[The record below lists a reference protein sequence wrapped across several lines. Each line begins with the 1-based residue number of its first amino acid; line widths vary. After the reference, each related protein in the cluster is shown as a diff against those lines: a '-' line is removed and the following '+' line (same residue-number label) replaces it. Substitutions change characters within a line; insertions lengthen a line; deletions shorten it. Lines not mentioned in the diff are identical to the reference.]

1 MTGAGKDTLVKG
13 KRSCTVLFF
22 SAYFIYYAVYC
33 VFSSFIVLFLTEQGY
48 SATVCGIITSL
59 TFLANLLM
67 EPVGGYI
74 TDTFLPTRRYLLVC
88 IGIVSMVCAFCTK
101 FMNQSW
107 LLLPGLVLSAGLAYP
122 FSQLMDA
129 WVNLSKESYPGLIYS
144 RIRAGGS
151 MVFAGMSGSALAD
164 AGGLGTIE
172 VSAMSK
178 AGYDPD
184 FSVAV
189 TAASAGIGPII
200 PPSINFVVWAFLS
213 QTSTLAMFQ
222 ADMGPGVLMGVAMMI
237 WIPIAVKTQHI
248 ACPRAPKASWGER
261 FHSLYTSLPAL
272 GGPAILVL
280 GIMTGIFTPTECSV
294 VAAMYCVILAICLK
308 RFSFKML
315 TKALKDTLASAGMS
329 MCLCATGLVFNWVIV
344 TSGLIGFMTTLLM
357 SLGNKIIILLV
368 LNAMLLFLG
377 CFIGSMQILI
387 MVAPLLMNLATALGM
402 SYVQMGVMAVL
413 NVTLGLIT
421 PPMAPALFVTAK
433 ATGNKFETALKYT
446 VQFLIPM
453 FITLMITTFWEP
465 LTMFLPRLLGS
476 M

>member
-1 MTGAGKDTLVKG
+1 MNPSASPW
-13 KRSCTVLFF
+13 KRKEAVCLINLDPYLAV
-22 SAYFIYYAVYC
+22 YFITFVALILLRVPIAYAMMASAFEYV
-33 VFSSFIVLFLTEQGY
+33 VFNHQSFVMFAQKTANSLADFNMLALPAFLF
-48 SATVCGIITSL
+48 
-59 TFLANLLM
+59 
-67 EPVGGYI
+67 VG
-74 TDTFLPTRRYLLVC
+74 C
-88 IGIVSMVCAFCTK
+88 
-101 FMNQSW
+101 FMNEVGLTDRLFGMFEKW
-107 LLLPGLVLSAGLAYP
+107 IGHLP
-122 FSQLMDA
+122 
-129 WVNLSKESYPGLIYS
+129 
-144 RIRAGGS
+144 
-151 MVFAGMSGSALAD
+151 
-164 AGGLGTIE
+164 GGLGTIE
-172 VSAMSK
+172 VAAMTK

-222 ADMGPGVLMGVAMMI
+222 AGMGPGVLMGVAMMI

-261 FHSLYTSLPAL
+261 FHSLYESLPAL

-294 VAAMYCVILAICLK
+294 VAAMYCVILAIFLK
-308 RFSFKML
+308 KFNLKML
-315 TKALKDTLASAGMS
+315 TKALRDTLASAGMS

-344 TSGLIGFMTTLLM
+344 TSGLIGWMTNLLM
-357 SLGNKIIILLV
+357 GLGSKVLILLV

-387 MVAPLLMNLATALGM
+387 MVAPLLMNLATAMGM

-433 ATGNKFETALKYT
+433 ATGNKFESALKYT

-453 FITLMITTFWEP
+453 FTTLMLTTFWEP
-465 LTMFLPRLLGS
+465 LTMFLPRLLGAV
-476 M
+476 

>member
-1 MTGAGKDTLVKG
+1 MRCQKPV
-13 KRSCTVLFF
+13 RSRLL
-22 SAYFIYYAVYC
+22 
-33 VFSSFIVLFLTEQGY
+33 SSSNGSIRRYRTDY
-48 SATVCGIITSL
+48 SAVHQLRCLGILKPDLHT
-59 TFLANLLM
+59 
-67 EPVGGYI
+67 GY
-74 TDTFLPTRRYLLVC
+74 V
-88 IGIVSMVCAFCTK
+88 
-101 FMNQSW
+101 
-107 LLLPGLVLSAGLAYP
+107 PGWY
-122 FSQLMDA
+122 
-129 WVNLSKESYPGLIYS
+129 
-144 RIRAGGS
+144 
-151 MVFAGMSGSALAD
+151 
-164 AGGLGTIE
+164 GT
-172 VSAMSK
+172 
-178 AGYDPD
+178 GCPD
-184 FSVAV
+184 GRGHDDLDSDC
-189 TAASAGIGPII
+189 SE
-200 PPSINFVVWAFLS
+200 
-213 QTSTLAMFQ
+213 
-222 ADMGPGVLMGVAMMI
+222 
-237 WIPIAVKTQHI
+237 TQHI

>member
-1 MTGAGKDTLVKG
+1 MTNLDPYLAV
-13 KRSCTVLFF
+13 
-22 SAYFIYYAVYC
+22 YFITFVVLILLEVPIAYAMLASA
-33 VFSSFIVLFLTEQGY
+33 FEFIVFNHQSFVMFAQKTANSLADFNMLALPAFLF
-48 SATVCGIITSL
+48 
-59 TFLANLLM
+59 
-67 EPVGGYI
+67 VG
-74 TDTFLPTRRYLLVC
+74 C
-88 IGIVSMVCAFCTK
+88 
-101 FMNQSW
+101 FMNEVGLTDRLFGMFEKW
-107 LLLPGLVLSAGLAYP
+107 IGHLPGGLAHANVLS
-122 FSQLMDA
+122 
-129 WVNLSKESYPGLIYS
+129 
-144 RIRAGGS
+144 S

-189 TAASAGIGPII
+189 TAASDYSAVHQLRCLGILKPDLHTGY
-200 PPSINFVVWAFLS
+200 V
-213 QTSTLAMFQ
+213 
-222 ADMGPGVLMGVAMMI
+222 PGWYG
-237 WIPIAVKTQHI
+237 TG
-248 ACPRAPKASWGER
+248 CPDGRGHDDLDSDCSENPA
-261 FHSLYTSLPAL
+261 HCLPAGTEGIL
-272 GGPAILVL
+272 GRAIPLSVYITS
-280 GIMTGIFTPTECSV
+280 GTGWPGYPGTWHYDRCSV

>member
-1 MTGAGKDTLVKG
+1 MNPSASPW
-13 KRSCTVLFF
+13 KRKEAVCLINLDPYLAV
-22 SAYFIYYAVYC
+22 YFITFVALILLRVPIAYAMMASAFEYV
-33 VFSSFIVLFLTEQGY
+33 VFNHQSFVMFAQKTANSLADFNMLALPAFLF
-48 SATVCGIITSL
+48 
-59 TFLANLLM
+59 
-67 EPVGGYI
+67 VG
-74 TDTFLPTRRYLLVC
+74 C
-88 IGIVSMVCAFCTK
+88 
-101 FMNQSW
+101 FMNEVGLTDRLFGMFEKW
-107 LLLPGLVLSAGLAYP
+107 IGHLPGGLAHANVLS
-122 FSQLMDA
+122 
-129 WVNLSKESYPGLIYS
+129 
-144 RIRAGGS
+144 S

-172 VSAMSK
+172 VSAMTK

-189 TAASAGIGPII
+189 TSASAGIGPII

-222 ADMGPGVLMGVAMMI
+222 AGMGPGILMGVAMMI

-248 ACPRAPKASWGER
+248 ACPSAPKASWSER
-261 FHSLYTSLPAL
+261 FHALFESLPAL

-308 RFSFKML
+308 RFNLKML
-315 TKALKDTLASAGMS
+315 TKALRDTLASAGMS

-344 TSGLIGFMTTLLM
+344 TSGLIGWMTNLLM
-357 SLGNKIIILLV
+357 SLGSKVLILLV

-387 MVAPLLMNLATALGM
+387 MVAPLLMNLATAMGM
-402 SYVQMGVMAVL
+402 SYIQMGVMAVL

-433 ATGNKFETALKYT
+433 ATGNKFESALKYT

-453 FITLMITTFWEP
+453 FTTLMLTTFWEP
-465 LTMFLPRLLGS
+465 LTMFLPRLLGAV
-476 M
+476 